1 MRHGLGHAFKTTTSI
16 FASEQSRLPAW
27 WRLIGYIGAVSPFLL
42 LLVLAWLRPDFN
54 RTEIPAWQP
63 VLALAEASSKQGNLY
78 EARHLYS
85 QVERIAAWRREWE
98 GLVAA
103 ACGIKKL
110 DGARGPYSR
119 ASQVLLRGLI
129 AAQNRKSRQGVAT
142 VAKAFDSMGEH
153 KAAQMARALSRSDW
167 PGETA
172 PSLESV
178 LAGCGASP

>member
-1 MRHGLGHAFKTTTSI
+1 MPHGLGHAFKTTTSI

-54 RTEIPAWQP
+54 RTEIPAWQS

-103 ACGIKKL
+103 ACGIK
-110 DGARGPYSR
+110 
-119 ASQVLLRGLI
+119 
-129 AAQNRKSRQGVAT
+129 
-142 VAKAFDSMGEH
+142 
-153 KAAQMARALSRSDW
+153 
-167 PGETA
+167 
-172 PSLESV
+172 
-178 LAGCGASP
+178 